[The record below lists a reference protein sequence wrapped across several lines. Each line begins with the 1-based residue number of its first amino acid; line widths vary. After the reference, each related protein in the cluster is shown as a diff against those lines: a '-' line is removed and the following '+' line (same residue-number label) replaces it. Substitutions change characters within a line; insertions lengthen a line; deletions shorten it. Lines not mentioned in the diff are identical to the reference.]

1 MADAGLFIATVVGLV
16 AASTGCSTSANTPS
30 PVSTSIVHE
39 TTSPQTAV
47 VGPNANPPT
56 AVMANPTFVGH
67 WHVHG
72 ATMDISPVTA
82 TIIANNGP
90 CGPAK
95 ACATKPTCQRLP
107 GAIARN

>member
-1 MADAGLFIATVVGLV
+1 MADAGLFIATVVGLIR

-47 VGPNANPPT
+47 VGPDANPPT
-56 AVMANPTFVGH
+56 ATANPTFVGH

-72 ATMDISPVTA
+72 ATMDISPATA

-95 ACATKPTCQRLP
+95 ACATKPTR
-107 GAIARN
+107 